1 MTLEF
6 VLYPLSFSLNNKFCF
21 CEEGKPLALVMN
33 AQLAEFTPTTQAEPA
48 ALNEHEPTHAQ
59 PAAQDLFLNV
69 VNNELLIDY
78 ESFRKM
84 HFIYNALET
93 GWAVKK
99 NTDLGYV
106 FTQKHNSEG
115 QVDISLEEFIHTN
128 LYANGQFN
136 ANGHAHANANGHA
149 NANANGHAK

>member
-33 AQLAEFTPTTQAEPA
+33 AQLAELPTPA
-48 ALNEHEPTHAQ
+48 ALNDPAPHPEPEPTPT
-59 PAAQDLFLNV
+59 PAAQDLVLNV
-69 VNNELLIDY
+69 VNNEQFIDY

-106 FTQKHNSEG
+106 FTQKHHSEG

-136 ANGHAHANANGHA
+136 AYANGQFNANGQVTE
-149 NANANGHAK
+149 

>member
-21 CEEGKPLALVMN
+21 CEEGKPLPLVMN

-48 ALNEHEPTHAQ
+48 ALNDPKPE

-69 VNNELLIDY
+69 VNNELFIDY

-136 ANGHAHANANGHA
+136 AYANGQFNANGQVTE
-149 NANANGHAK
+149 